1 MSLSGDALKSLALQ
15 ASLSPQEEMLETSQ
29 KNQNLYI
36 GIPKETEL
44 QEQRV
49 ALVPESVSLLVANGH
64 RVVVE
69 TDAGENANFSD
80 SDYSESGAE
89 IIYDTK
95 EIYKADIILK
105 VSPPN
110 DKEIALMKHK
120 QILFSALQITAHPE
134 NTLKKLMAKKITAIA
149 WDYIE
154 DKSGSFPLIRS
165 MGEIAGTSSFLIAAE
180 LMSNANNGKG
190 LMMGGVACTSK
201 W

>member
-69 TDAGENANFSD
+69 TGAGENANFSD

-95 EIYKADIILK
+95 QIYKADN
-105 VSPPN
+105 S
-110 DKEIALMKHK
+110 
-120 QILFSALQITAHPE
+120 Q
-134 NTLKKLMAKKITAIA
+134 
-149 WDYIE
+149 
-154 DKSGSFPLIRS
+154 
-165 MGEIAGTSSFLIAAE
+165 
-180 LMSNANNGKG
+180 
-190 LMMGGVACTSK
+190 SK
-201 W
+201 PT

>member
-69 TDAGENANFSD
+69 TGAGENANFSD

-95 EIYKADIILK
+95 QIYKADIILK

-120 QILFSALQITAHPE
+120 QILFSALQITAQPE
-134 NTLKKLMAKKITAIA
+134 NALKKLMSKKLFMGITVSGVLLMIVGVMFA
-149 WDYIE
+149 
-154 DKSGSFPLIRS
+154 DKLAPMLEKIPGVGALMDKVSGTKEE
-165 MGEIAGTSSFLIAAE
+165 EI
-180 LMSNANNGKG
+180 
-190 LMMGGVACTSK
+190 V
-201 W
+201 